1 MTRQQYTVGIASF
14 IGMTVS
20 APALLS
26 TTPLLLEPTSH
37 EFGWG
42 RAVLSMALLIA
53 SPLAAI
59 SYVVIGRLLDA
70 FGARRILIPGYLLCG
85 LSFMLMSR
93 LSGSVPQLIALQILS
108 TLCGTFVTGIAF
120 GNIISRYFS
129 ANRGTLLGLCLGAGG
144 GFGMTVMPLI
154 GAALLEY
161 GGWRLTYFGI
171 GAIAIAIGLPA
182 ALALPRHQRAGDVAA
197 APTEIVVTSGV
208 DGKVAI
214 RSGAYILMLAAT
226 CFTCMV
232 INGIGGHMAAL
243 MTDHGLSHTAAAAA
257 LSVYAGSMM
266 AAQFGIGL
274 LLDRVQT
281 RRIILPVFA
290 VVLAGVFA
298 LQYLTSAAGL
308 FLGAALIGA
317 GAGSEYGILP
327 YFLTRLFGLRAF
339 GLLYGAIYAIAAV
352 GTGLG
357 PFLMGKAFDLTG
369 SYDLALTG
377 FEAVILLSIVLMIFL
392 PPYRYATNG
401 TPLRD
406 APEPADGGARVPAES
421 GICARP

>member
-182 ALALPRHQRAGDVAA
+182 ALALPRHQRAV
-197 APTEIVVTSGV
+197 
-208 DGKVAI
+208 
-214 RSGAYILMLAAT
+214 R
-226 CFTCMV
+226 
-232 INGIGGHMAAL
+232 
-243 MTDHGLSHTAAAAA
+243 
-257 LSVYAGSMM
+257 
-266 AAQFGIGL
+266 
-274 LLDRVQT
+274 
-281 RRIILPVFA
+281 
-290 VVLAGVFA
+290 
-298 LQYLTSAAGL
+298 
-308 FLGAALIGA
+308 
-317 GAGSEYGILP
+317 
-327 YFLTRLFGLRAF
+327 
-339 GLLYGAIYAIAAV
+339 
-352 GTGLG
+352 
-357 PFLMGKAFDLTG
+357 
-369 SYDLALTG
+369 
-377 FEAVILLSIVLMIFL
+377 
-392 PPYRYATNG
+392 
-401 TPLRD
+401 
-406 APEPADGGARVPAES
+406 
-421 GICARP
+421 